1 MSVLCHTA
9 GVSRASFYRWRSPR
23 AADVAQMDLRHEL
36 QKLALQS
43 PAYGYRR
50 LTAELQRRGFA
61 INTNVCCD

>member
-1 MSVLCHTA
+1 
-9 GVSRASFYRWRSPR
+9 
-23 AADVAQMDLRHEL
+23 MDLRHQL